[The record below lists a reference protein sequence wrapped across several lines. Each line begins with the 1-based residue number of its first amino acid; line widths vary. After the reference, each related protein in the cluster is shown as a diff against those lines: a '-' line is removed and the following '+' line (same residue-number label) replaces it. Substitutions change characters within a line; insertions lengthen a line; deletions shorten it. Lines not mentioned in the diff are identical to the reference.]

1 MRLEAINER
10 IKEIGIKRAV
20 LADMLCMN
28 YNSLSMILTAMRPL
42 KDSTAAHIE
51 LLLDKLEAEQAQ
63 AREVCKPRSV
73 TFVFTVELPAECCRA
88 MESSMEGLTAEE
100 REHVVQ
106 AMAQKAL
113 ERLRAE
119 GENALRGVRL
129 T

>member
-1 MRLEAINER
+1 M
-10 IKEIGIKRAV
+10 
-20 LADMLCMN
+20 
-28 YNSLSMILTAMRPL
+28 
-42 KDSTAAHIE
+42 
-51 LLLDKLEAEQAQ
+51 LDKLEAEQAQ
-63 AREVCKPRSV
+63 AREVLKPRSV
-73 TFVFTVELPAECCRA
+73 TFVFTLELPAECCRA

-119 GENALRGVRL
+119 GENALRGIGL

>member
-10 IKEIGIKRAV
+10 IKAIGIKRAV

-51 LLLDKLEAEQAQ
+51 LLLDKLESEQAQ

-88 MESSMEGLTAEE
+88 MESSMDGLTAEE